1 MSSDA
6 LGVLGPVAR
15 SWFEEAFGQPTPA
28 QDLAW
33 PALAAGRN
41 ALVVAPT
48 GSGKTLAAFLVFL
61 DKLSRREPED
71 PEPGVRVLY
80 LSPLRALGND
90 IHRNLEVPLEGMR
103 RIDAGFA
110 VTTGLRTGDTTQRER
125 ARLVRHPPDVLIT
138 TPESLFLMLTSEQAA
153 RTLQTVETVIVDEVH
168 NLAESKRGTHLTLSL
183 ERLRHLTGR
192 PFQRIGLSA
201 TVRPAERIAGWL
213 AGHENGRPRP
223 MEILDAGGRKEI
235 DLLVESPVEDFRELP
250 GESVWPSVF
259 DRVHELIREH
269 TSTLVFVNNRR
280 LAERIASQVNERAGE
295 TLCRVHHG
303 SVSREARFEVEEM
316 LKRG

>member
-28 QDLAW
+28 QELAW

-41 ALVVAPT
+41 ALVIAPT

-61 DKLSRREPED
+61 DRLSRRP
-71 PEPGVRVLY
+71 PGGRVETAAGVNVLY
-80 LSPLRALGND
+80 ISPLRALGND
-90 IHRNLEVPLEGMR
+90 IHRNLDVPLEGMR
-103 RIDAGFA
+103 GLDPSVAI
-110 VTTGLRTGDTTQRER
+110 TTGLRTGDSSQRDR
-125 ARLVRHPPDVLIT
+125 ARLVRNPPDVLIT

-153 RTLQTVETVIVDEVH
+153 KTLENVESVIVDEVH

-201 TVRPAERIAGWL
+201 TVRPTDRVAQWL
-213 AGHENGRPRP
+213 AGSETGRPR
-223 MEILDAGGRKEI
+223 EIEVLDAGGRKET
-235 DLLVESPVEDFRELP
+235 DLAVESP
-250 GESVWPSVF
+250 
-259 DRVHELIREH
+259 
-269 TSTLVFVNNRR
+269 
-280 LAERIASQVNERAGE
+280 A
-295 TLCRVHHG
+295 
-303 SVSREARFEVEEM
+303 
-316 LKRG
+316 